1 MEAAHVIPK
10 KDLSSWQKWEPG
22 TFDQLKNRQ
31 KTESQ
36 PPAPQTPE
44 PVISPGKPAANTAK
58 TIEQEAIVL
67 PTAEQIE
74 RIYQQAQEEGK
85 TAGYEEGKEQ
95 AAHETAKEMHQLQ
108 SLIQTF
114 EQELMQIDQ
123 VIAKDLLALSI
134 DLAKKIT
141 TQALQIKPELIL
153 PVVEEALRQLPSVSQ
168 HIKIMVHPDDAG
180 RIRSH
185 LKSQLPH
192 MKCQIHEDAQIE
204 PGGCRIESGGC
215 EVDATLATR
224 WQRILEPLDQNP
236 DWLT

>member
-44 PVISPGKPAANTAK
+44 PVTSPGKLAANTAK

-123 VIAKDLLALSI
+123 VIAKDLLAL
-134 DLAKKIT
+134 
-141 TQALQIKPELIL
+141 L

-168 HIKIMVHPDDAG
+168 HVKIMVHPDDAG